1 MHERIQARRAE
12 INSGAPDSDEVSRR
26 HLASALDELRAA
38 LDHLATLPGH
48 RFARVYVA
56 AVCELRSIAEKL
68 SFSSPDDA
76 VEWGSVVATVASLHL
91 AIAVSAESVRR
102 RR

>member
-12 INSGAPDSDEVSRR
+12 IKSVGPDSYEESRR
-26 HLASALDELRAA
+26 HLVSALDELTAA
-38 LDHLATLPGH
+38 LENLATLPGH
-48 RFARVYVA
+48 RFAGVYVA
-56 AVCELRSIAEKL
+56 AVCELRSIAERL

-76 VEWGSVVATVASLHL
+76 VEWGSVAATVASLHL